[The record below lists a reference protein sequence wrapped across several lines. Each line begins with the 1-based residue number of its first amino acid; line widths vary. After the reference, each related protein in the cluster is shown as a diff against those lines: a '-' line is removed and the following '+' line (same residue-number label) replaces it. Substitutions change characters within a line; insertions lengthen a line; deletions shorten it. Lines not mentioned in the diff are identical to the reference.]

1 MLCAYIDHIHKL
13 CKFICSFFLLWHQ
26 RRKKGTFHKVK
37 PFCTFRAE
45 LSTAKEGKK
54 KKQQKFSALP
64 NGITLTEWMFIPFAS
79 QTKSLSAAK
88 DNAAHLLLPLLG
100 EGWDG
105 EL

>member
-1 MLCAYIDHIHKL
+1 MPISTTYISYVNLFVH
-13 CKFICSFFLLWHQ
+13 FFFFSIKEE
-26 RRKKGTFHKVK
+26 KKE
-37 PFCTFRAE
+37 P
-45 LSTAKEGKK
+45 KK

-64 NGITLTEWMFIPFAS
+64 NGIALTEWMFLPFAS